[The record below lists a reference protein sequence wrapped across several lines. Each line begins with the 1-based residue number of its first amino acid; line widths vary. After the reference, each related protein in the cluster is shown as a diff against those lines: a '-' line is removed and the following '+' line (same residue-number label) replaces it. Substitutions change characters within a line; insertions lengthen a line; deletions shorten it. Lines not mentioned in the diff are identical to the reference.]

1 MCPGSSFKMASQR
14 PRNSPM
20 AIIPIISPQINL
32 NGNRNRKQKDIY
44 EEQGGRHQKSR
55 NLDDFLSSVREMG
68 LDWKH
73 QVGRPAWHSRRL
85 FFPETSY

>member
-1 MCPGSSFKMASQR
+1 MASQR

-68 LDWKH
+68 LDWKKH
-73 QVGRPAWHSRRL
+73 QGGQASLVFKTYIL
-85 FFPETSY
+85 